1 MMLLRL
7 DDELRVALQ
16 TEDKALEQAWKALF
30 TGWLVTDQT
39 NDPIVCHLHVQDNLP
54 PLPSHPPYFTDD
66 DGILAVYHA
75 PDRGWLLHFL
85 DGALVQ
91 VDVAKACI
99 SGVVTAGALANG
111 RLEDITFT
119 SLAPLLRRQGYYLVH
134 AFGTSIEGHGV
145 LIVGGSGSGKTTTGL
160 NLLLHGGQL
169 LSNDIVLLQEQAG
182 QIVALPTPGLVGIR
196 PYTFTLLP
204 TLKNWLPMAPATGRF
219 EVAGEVLVNGRYAP
233 PTPIQT
239 ILFPQVSHANQL
251 TPQNKAIALAQL
263 LEESIDR
270 WDDKTLAQHMSILQ
284 KLARQATCH
293 RLLLGQDMTEQAN
306 LLIKAK

>member
-1 MMLLRL
+1 MLLRL
-7 DDELRVALQ
+7 DDVLEIALQ
-16 TEDKALEQAWKALF
+16 TEDKAVEQAWKNLF
-30 TGWLVTDQT
+30 TGWLITDKA
-39 NDPIVCHLHVQDNLP
+39 NDPIVCRLHLQNKLP

-66 DGILAVYHA
+66 DGILAVYDA
-75 PDRGWLLHFL
+75 PNEGWLLHFW

-91 VDVAKACI
+91 VNVAEATI
-99 SGVVTAGALANG
+99 SGVVTASALANG

-119 SLAPLLRRQGYYLVH
+119 SLAPLLRQRGYYLVH
-134 AFGTSIEGHGV
+134 AFGATIEGHGV

-160 NLLLHGGQL
+160 NLLLHGWQL
-169 LSNDIVLLQEQAG
+169 LSNDIVLLQERDDQV
-182 QIVALPTPGLVGIR
+182 VALPTPGLVGIR

-219 EVAGEVLVNGRYAP
+219 EVAGDELVNGRYAP
-233 PTPIQT
+233 PTPIHT
-239 ILFPQVSHANQL
+239 ILFPQVAHANQL
-251 TPQNKAIALAQL
+251 TPQNKAIALAHL

-293 RLLLGQDMTEQAN
+293 QLLLGQDMTEQAN
-306 LLIKAK
+306 LLIKAR